1 MSDDEENGSES
12 QNKKKAEPP
21 EAPTNIERLED
32 DSPTIEL
39 DSDSEDG

>member
-1 MSDDEENGSES
+1 MSDDGENGSES
-12 QNKKKAEPP
+12 QDEKKAEPP
-21 EAPTNIERLED
+21 EAPTNRQTFED